1 MPSGKAWPMADTFAK
16 PFVRNFCPK
25 PKRKKTKVSLLVD
38 VFTGGRQQESQRVMS
53 LGLDK
58 F

>member
-25 PKRKKTKVSLLVD
+25 PKRKKNKS